1 MFISYYIIILKL
13 RMSLEYLK
21 HLFIT
26 KYDEIYNVNNNNKTD
41 IELST
46 ELENFIYMLLEDY
59 DKNEVMY
66 IIKELF
72 HIEFKYID
80 EDEENIQNIICRNDN
95 EFRKAVKDKYKTCII
110 CNNYDCH
117 MSSYQVAH
125 IFDFSKCENIE
136 EKYDINNG
144 LLMCANMHKYFDDSL
159 LKFVIDG
166 VVDYNYIVKIV
177 FCDSMID
184 YGFYKKYNGKQI
196 QLNKKNIIYI
206 EKKNNSNKTIC
217 S

>member
-1 MFISYYIIILKL
+1 
-13 RMSLEYLK
+13 
-21 HLFIT
+21 
-26 KYDEIYNVNNNNKTD
+26 
-41 IELST
+41 
-46 ELENFIYMLLEDY
+46 
-59 DKNEVMY
+59 
-66 IIKELF
+66 
-72 HIEFKYID
+72 
-80 EDEENIQNIICRNDN
+80 
-95 EFRKAVKDKYKTCII
+95 
-110 CNNYDCH
+110 